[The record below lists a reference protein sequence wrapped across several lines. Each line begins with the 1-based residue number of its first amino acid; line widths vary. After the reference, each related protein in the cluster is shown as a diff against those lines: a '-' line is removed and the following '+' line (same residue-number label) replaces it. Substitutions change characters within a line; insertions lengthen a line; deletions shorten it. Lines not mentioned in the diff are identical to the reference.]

1 VIRAV
6 LRHIV
11 IFLLLLLALHSV
23 PAYADLQQEM
33 DGMFGTLTN
42 VTAPTAHLGQ
52 RRGVITGG
60 SLVARNGISNTNLV
74 SFVPPSFSAGCGGI
88 DLFAGSFSF
97 INFNQFVQLLRN
109 VAANASGYAF
119 QLAVGAM
126 CPWCASVMTDLQKK
140 VQELNQMFSNSCRL
154 AQGLVNDTVK
164 ASDLQ
169 SKTNLSNVSF
179 TQGISDV
186 FSSWTNTSTLGDPL
200 QQVKQNAPTDM
211 TQKIQG
217 NLVWRALIKQ
227 NAGAWFRFG
236 GNSLLEAAMSIS
248 GTVIVDAPQAAPD
261 GKGENN
267 PVSAPP
273 PILRIKDLLYGN
285 EAGNSYQTVN
295 LYSCSDG
302 HEADQCLKPVVQSV
316 TLVGLKQRV
325 MEILLG
331 SASNGN
337 GLIVKFSTNQG
348 QITATEQAFMQTVPD
363 AIGGMIHNLAREDV
377 GIAKLW
383 AEEAAPVIAL
393 ELAQLIV
400 NDLLS
405 AVQTAAQIND
415 HAYAK
420 LLMTSLTD
428 ARQQIQDEYV
438 TIAGRYGNTQTL
450 MAFYQQLMNT
460 VKPRQYGTVA
470 QLPATGTAWPTP

>member
-1 VIRAV
+1 
-6 LRHIV
+6 
-11 IFLLLLLALHSV
+11 
-23 PAYADLQQEM
+23 
-33 DGMFGTLTN
+33 
-42 VTAPTAHLGQ
+42 
-52 RRGVITGG
+52 
-60 SLVARNGISNTNLV
+60 
-74 SFVPPSFSAGCGGI
+74 
-88 DLFAGSFSF
+88 
-97 INFNQFVQLLRN
+97 
-109 VAANASGYAF
+109 
-119 QLAVGAM
+119 
-126 CPWCASVMTDLQKK
+126 
-140 VQELNQMFSNSCRL
+140 
-154 AQGLVNDTVK
+154 
-164 ASDLQ
+164 
-169 SKTNLSNVSF
+169 
-179 TQGISDV
+179 
-186 FSSWTNTSTLGDPL
+186 
-200 QQVKQNAPTDM
+200 M

-285 EAGNSYQTVN
+285 EAGNSYQAVN

-438 TIAGRYGNTQTL
+438 TIAGRYGNPQTL

-470 QLPATGTAWPTP
+470 QVPATGTAWPMP